1 MEQELAFDT
10 RFRCA
15 VVGGGRCGRVELGA
29 LSFRSPRVGGDWY
42 CKKNGADLLC
52 VVMNIVLMHGVL
64 GFGRIL
70 TVDYFNGVAYHLK
83 ATFPRANVLTTTVS
97 PIGMVDQRAHEAAH
111 QIASATT
118 LEADKPIHIIA
129 HSMGGLDA
137 RFLVSKNLEHLQ
149 SRIRTVVCLGTPHL
163 GSPVASLLDVV
174 NPFELFSSSRS
185 DSRLIDEL
193 REKRNAVHDLS
204 AAAANQFNLD
214 CPDVPTVHYFDIAG
228 IGRDALFPTSVVFH
242 LSHLF
247 VSGLEGQNDGVVSRT
262 SASRNRT
269 PSDVWHA
276 DHADMVGHDLNGP
289 TPQSRPAFD
298 YLSAYDRLVRDFI
311 LKNQ

>member
-1 MEQELAFDT
+1 
-10 RFRCA
+10 
-15 VVGGGRCGRVELGA
+15 
-29 LSFRSPRVGGDWY
+29 
-42 CKKNGADLLC
+42 
-52 VVMNIVLMHGVL
+52 MNIVLMHGVL

-70 TVDYFNGVAYHLK
+70 TVDYFSDVARYLK
-83 ATFPRANVLTTTVS
+83 DTFPRTRVLTTKVD
-97 PIGMVDQRAHEAAH
+97 PIGMVDARAREAAH
-111 QIASATT
+111 QIAGPTSATT

-149 SRIRTVVCLGTPHL
+149 SRIRTVVCLGTPHF
-163 GSPVASLLDVV
+163 GSPVASLLDIV

-185 DSRLIDEL
+185 DSRLIEEL

-204 AAAANQFNLD
+204 KAAAGQFNLD
-214 CPDVPTVHYFDIAG
+214 CHDVPTVHYFDIAG

-269 PSDVWHA
+269 PSAVWHA

-289 TPQSRPAFD
+289 TPQSLPAFD
-298 YLSAYDRLVRDFI
+298 YLSAYDKLVRDFI